1 MSSSDSES
9 DSKSNSESD
18 APPPPPPK
26 RARKQA
32 PSRNTPSVPSFD
44 DAEFLG
50 DTNTGEGVQVDGEE
64 KKNRFGVRRTD
75 GTNLVGPA
83 GNVGWH
89 KQTKKYQAQA
99 KDRVTGKNV
108 SAGLHETKEAARA
121 AVRAKQAA
129 LDEAYEAT
137 DVFQAALKATE
148 GLPPSPDKIEEAEF
162 GKTYRHQDAKNKFV
176 PYGAVVSRAGKEGLV
191 WTPACA
197 HVDPATGATWTCGK
211 KARQAQ
217 KGEPK
222 RFCFTHGGR
231 CAHSASWIKCR
242 ECNPKAAQGAD
253 NCGSCAKRMSRGRLV
268 RNGGS
273 GYCCDCEPVVNAQA
287 AAAGAAPL
295 PKGKR
300 TEDVCFEVIQPLIVD
315 ENGWEIS
322 AELEDNHKF
331 MLGAINKN
339 GRRTRG
345 VGGDCDTTTIRR
357 PDRLYTLRNKDAR
370 LVAVL
375 ALECD
380 EDSHG
385 PRDSACEAGK
395 IDDSFQSLCKRA
407 QEEGMA
413 RLATFAMAHEHM
425 PYFLTIKFNPDA
437 CDARD
442 ADGNKLNIPRQ
453 RRLEVVAELARE
465 FLNRPASYY
474 EELAAEGQTMVPHV
488 RTLYYYSKS
497 KHLDYFAEKAAG
509 AWDWQGNACPV

>member
-1 MSSSDSES
+1 
-9 DSKSNSESD
+9 
-18 APPPPPPK
+18 
-26 RARKQA
+26 
-32 PSRNTPSVPSFD
+32 
-44 DAEFLG
+44 
-50 DTNTGEGVQVDGEE
+50 VQVDGKE
-64 KKNRFGVRRTD
+64 KKKIARGVRRTD
-75 GTNLVGPA
+75 GTDLVGPA
-83 GNVGWH
+83 GYVYWN
-89 KQTKKYQAQA
+89 KQKEKYKAVA
-99 KDRVTGKNV
+99 CDRVTGKEPF
-108 SAGLHETKEAARA
+108 AGYHETEDAALA
-121 AVRAKQAA
+121 AVRVKQKP
-129 LDEAYEAT
+129 LDKKYEAT
-137 DVFQAALKATE
+137 DVFRAALKAVE
-148 GLPPSPDKIEEAEF
+148 GLPPSPGDIEEAEF
-162 GKTYRHQDAKNKFV
+162 GKVYRHQDHNNKFL
-176 PYGAVVSRAGKEGLV
+176 PYGAVVVRGGKRGLV
-191 WTPACA
+191 WAPACA
-197 HVDPATGATWTCGK
+197 HVDPETGATWTCGQ
-211 KARQAQ
+211 KAKYAQ
-217 KGEPK
+217 KGEKP
-222 RFCFTHGGR
+222 RFCVRHGGR
-231 CAHSASWIKCR
+231 CAHSSSWFTCR
-242 ECNPKAAQGAD
+242 ECNPKAAQGAN
-253 NCGSCAKRMSRGRLV
+253 NCGSCAKRISRGRLPS
-268 RNGGS
+268 NGGS

-380 EDSHG
+380 EDSHTT
-385 PRDSACEAGK
+385 RDSACETGK

-413 RLATFAMAHEHM
+413 RLATFAKAHEHM

-437 CDARD
+437 CDARGPKGETITI
-442 ADGNKLNIPRQ
+442 ARQ

-465 FLNRPASYY
+465 FLNKPASYY
-474 EELAAEGQTMVPHV
+474 EQLAAEGQTMVPHV
-488 RTLYYYSKS
+488 RCLYYYSKS

-509 AWDWQGNACPV
+509 AWDWQGNSCPV